1 MKISGKNPLIDAQVK
16 LQQGKRELKIPRGS
30 SGAGGSPAADKVNLS
45 GKAKRLAQ
53 LRRLVEASPDVR
65 EEKISQIKS
74 AIDDGKYNVKT
85 ARVAE
90 NIIKRA
96 IHFYNNHRF
105 PS

>member
-16 LQQGKRELKIPRGS
+16 LRQAKRELKTPRNS
-30 SGAGGSPAADKVNLS
+30 STAGGSNRSDKVNLS

-65 EEKISQIKS
+65 QKKISQIKS
-74 AIDDGKYNVKT
+74 AIDSGKYNVKS

-90 NIIKRA
+90 KIIKRA